1 MGSENKAQPK
11 IFRAGLSDDEL
22 IGFLRDV
29 IKKIEIRKISE
40 GRPEKLRAQA
50 VEAEKDL
57 VKLDKDIN
65 SAIFR

>member
-40 GRPEKLRAQA
+40 GRPEKL
-50 VEAEKDL
+50 
-57 VKLDKDIN
+57 
-65 SAIFR
+65 SAPVI